1 MWKYICLKTAKFYS
15 SKLVKKLLEDNILF
29 TFPHYEAQMKS
40 KGFSSRK
47 KKWKKEKK
55 KPQIII
61 KLTLFLKGNCLEHQ

>member
-47 KKWKKEKK
+47 KKWG

-61 KLTLFLKGNCLEHQ
+61 KLTLFLKGNCPEHQ

>member
-1 MWKYICLKTAKFYS
+1 MWKYICLKTAKFHS

-47 KKWKKEKK
+47 KNEENL
-55 KPQIII
+55 
-61 KLTLFLKGNCLEHQ
+61 KLS